1 MVETR
6 KNGSFSISKKRYC
19 YGMKTPLLAILSIA
33 VMSLTVSCG
42 SSSPRVLEETKRTE
56 TLVKFRFESKAIV
69 QGKLDKRPEATLFVS
84 LPDSYRSSGDRR
96 YPVVYALHGF
106 GDGGMSM
113 VLALRGK
120 GSSGPD
126 VPEVI
131 VVGIEGGNSLGGSFF
146 TNSPATGNWEDLVTS
161 EAISLVDRKF
171 RTIASPEGRVLAGY
185 SMGGFGSWRIAV
197 SRPDLFCGSWA
208 ACPGAWDENGLAD
221 TLSGWS
227 STYRNAYGA
236 AYAPDLSLAPPYA
249 RIPKLD
255 GTPEDNAIAAEW
267 RKGFGSID
275 ERLAAYAQQPCK
287 LKLVSLAYGNRD
299 GYGWIIRGTRYIADR
314 MKKAGVPVEIRE
326 FNAGHLVTDDMIK
339 ESYVPFLRAVFR

>member
-1 MVETR
+1 MGYS
-6 KNGSFSISKKRYC
+6 N
-19 YGMKTPLLAILSIA
+19 GMKTSLPAIISLAVLSFA
-33 VMSLTVSCG
+33 VSCSG
-42 SSSPRVLEETKRTE
+42 SNPRVLEVTKRTD

-69 QGKLDKRPEATLFVS
+69 QGKLEKRPDATLFVS
-84 LPDSYRSSGDRR
+84 LPDSYRSSRDRR

-113 VLALRGK
+113 VLALRGAL
-120 GSSGPD
+120 SSGAD

-146 TNSPATGNWEDLVTS
+146 ANSAATGNWEDLVTS

-171 RTIASPEGRVLAGY
+171 RTIAGLEGRVLAGY
-185 SMGGFGSWRIAV
+185 SMGGFGSWRIAL
-197 SRPDLFCGSWA
+197 SRPDLFCGAWA

-221 TLSGWS
+221 TLSGWN

-236 AYAPDLSLAPPYA
+236 AYAPDLSLPPPYA

-255 GTPEDNAIAAEW
+255 GSPEDDAIAAKW
-267 RKGFGSID
+267 RKGFGGVD
-275 ERLAAYAQQPCK
+275 GLLAAYAAQPFR

-314 MKKAGVPVEIRE
+314 MGKSGVPVEIRE
-326 FNAGHLVTDDMIK
+326 YPAGHLVTDDMIR

>member
-1 MVETR
+1 
-6 KNGSFSISKKRYC
+6 
-19 YGMKTPLLAILSIA
+19 MKIPVFAIILIA
-33 VMSLTVSCG
+33 VMSLAVSCG
-42 SSSPRVLEETKRTE
+42 ESGLRVLEETKRTD

-69 QGKLDKRPEATLFVS
+69 QGKLEKSPEATLFVS
-84 LPDSYRSSGDRR
+84 LPDSYRSSRDKR

-113 VLALRGK
+113 ILTLRGK
-120 GSSGPD
+120 GSSGAD

-146 TNSPATGNWEDLVTS
+146 ANSPATGNWEDLVTN

-171 RTIASPEGRVLAGY
+171 RTVATREGRVLAGY
-185 SMGGFGSWRIAV
+185 SMGGFGSWRIAL
-197 SRPDLFCGSWA
+197 SRPDLFCGAWA

-221 TLSGWS
+221 TLSGWN

-255 GTPEDNAIAAEW
+255 GTPADDAIAADW
-267 RKGFGSID
+267 RKGFGSVD
-275 ERLAAYAQQPCK
+275 ERLAAYRTQPFK

-299 GYGWIIRGTRYIADR
+299 GYGWIIRGTRFIADR
-314 MKKAGVPVEIRE
+314 MEKAGVPVEIRE
-326 FNAGHLVTDDMIK
+326 YTAGHLVTDAMIR

>member
-1 MVETR
+1 MSQM
-6 KNGSFSISKKRYC
+6 GYS
-19 YGMKTPLLAILSIA
+19 YGMKTSLPAIISLAVLSLA
-33 VMSLTVSCG
+33 VSCG
-42 SSSPRVLEETKRTE
+42 GSNPRALEVTKRTD

-69 QGKLDKRPEATLFVS
+69 QGKLEKRPDATLFVS
-84 LPDSYRSSGDRR
+84 LPDSYRSSRDRR

-113 VLALRGK
+113 VLALRGAL
-120 GSSGPD
+120 SSGAD

-146 TNSPATGNWEDLVTS
+146 ANSAATGNWEDLVTS

-171 RTIASPEGRVLAGY
+171 RTIAGREGRVLAGY
-185 SMGGFGSWRIAV
+185 SMGGFGSWHIAL
-197 SRPDLFCGSWA
+197 SRPDLFCGAWA

-221 TLSGWS
+221 TLSGWN

-236 AYAPDLSLAPPYA
+236 VYAPDLSLPPPYA

-255 GTPEDNAIAAEW
+255 GSPEDDAIAAKW
-267 RKGFGSID
+267 RKGFGGVD
-275 ERLAAYAQQPCK
+275 GLLAAYATQPFR

-314 MKKAGVPVEIRE
+314 MGKSGVPVEIRE
-326 FNAGHLVTDDMIK
+326 YRAGHLVTDDMIK

>member
-1 MVETR
+1 
-6 KNGSFSISKKRYC
+6 
-19 YGMKTPLLAILSIA
+19 MKIPVFAILWIA
-33 VMSLTVSCG
+33 VMSLAVSCG
-42 SSSPRVLEETKRTE
+42 ESGLRVLEETKRTD

-69 QGKLDKRPEATLFVS
+69 QGKLEKSPEATLFVS

-113 VLALRGK
+113 ILTLRGK
-120 GSSGPD
+120 GSAGAD

-131 VVGIEGGNSLGGSFF
+131 IVGVECGNSLGGSFYA
-146 TNSPATGNWEDLVTS
+146 NSPATGNWEDLITS

-171 RTIASPEGRVLAGY
+171 RTIASREGRVLAGY
-185 SMGGFGSWRIAV
+185 SMGGFGSWHIAL
-197 SRPDLFCGSWA
+197 SRPDLFCGAWS

-221 TLSGWS
+221 TLSGWN

-236 AYAPDLSLAPPYA
+236 AFAPDLSLAPPYA

-255 GTPEDNAIAAEW
+255 GTSEDNAIAANW
-267 RKGFGSID
+267 RKGFGSVD
-275 ERLAAYAQQPCK
+275 ERLAVYAQQPNK

-299 GYGWIIRGTRYIADR
+299 GYGWIIRGTRFIADR
-314 MKKAGVPVEIRE
+314 MAKAGVPVEIRE
-326 FNAGHLVTDDMIK
+326 YNAGHLVTDAMIA